1 MQVKVGTVFEYIMS
15 AISQLEGEYNYW
27 FTKRRRSE
35 KNHL

>member
-1 MQVKVGTVFEYIMS
+1 MS